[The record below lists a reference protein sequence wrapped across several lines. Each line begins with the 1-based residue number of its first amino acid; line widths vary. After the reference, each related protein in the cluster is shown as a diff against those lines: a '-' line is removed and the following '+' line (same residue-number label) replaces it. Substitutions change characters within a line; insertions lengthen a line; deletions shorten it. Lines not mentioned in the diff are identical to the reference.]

1 MTIFGRVKR
10 AWFEMKDHPVVPVDS
25 KKMKMELDGLSFGLR
40 CLMSMGGYKFKP
52 EGLKD
57 DELKQRADGTATLC
71 ANLHLMVRC
80 AEDVIIR
87 HNLLD
92 EYRTQLAKVE
102 EALNAA
108 ATIPQGD
115 QLAAMKALVESS
127 KKEDQVQRAVKAV
140 QDEIDR
146 RAGREGERSMDQEVI
161 RADPTGATDN

>member
-1 MTIFGRVKR
+1 
-10 AWFEMKDHPVVPVDS
+10 
-25 KKMKMELDGLSFGLR
+25 
-40 CLMSMGGYKFKP
+40 
-52 EGLKD
+52 
-57 DELKQRADGTATLC
+57 
-71 ANLHLMVRC
+71 MVRC